1 MNNFICYSFLFY
13 FGLLIY
19 LVLESPLFVLA
30 PNPIQYVS
38 SITYGDK
45 YFTSVEVLLVLLVFT
60 SVESVAIVVVLI
72 SVDNYFAGVD

>member
-1 MNNFICYSFLFY
+1 M
-13 FGLLIY
+13 
-19 LVLESPLFVLA
+19 FVLA

-45 YFTSVEVLLVLLVFT
+45 YFTSVEVLLVFT
-60 SVESVAIVVVLI
+60 SVESVAIVVVFI

>member
-1 MNNFICYSFLFY
+1 MSLR
-13 FGLLIY
+13 LL
-19 LVLESPLFVLA
+19 
-30 PNPIQYVS
+30 
-38 SITYGDK
+38 YGDK

>member
-1 MNNFICYSFLFY
+1 MNNFTCYSFLFY

-19 LVLESPLFVLA
+19 LVLEFPLFVLA

-45 YFTSVEVLLVLLVFT
+45 YFTSVEVLLVFT

>member
-1 MNNFICYSFLFY
+1 MNNFTCYSFLFY

-45 YFTSVEVLLVLLVFT
+45 YFTSVEVLLVFT

>member
-1 MNNFICYSFLFY
+1 MNNFTCYSFLFY

-19 LVLESPLFVLA
+19 LVLEFPLFVLA

-45 YFTSVEVLLVLLVFT
+45 YFTSVEVLLVFT

-72 SVDNYFAGVD
+72 SVDNYFAGVY